1 MSLLIVSGPT
11 SPGPGERE
19 KMLDTAVGHFAQ
31 HGVATAEVIRIDVP
45 GRGAGDEGDGS
56 LRADLDPA
64 IPVLQSGSLF
74 GEPQGLEL
82 VDAQNLRKTEL
93 DTLLELMEGADL
105 AQVEV
110 AVLWAGSVPKAL
122 KDLARERGQTIEV
135 SRMRPREAAKWLDA
149 QIADRGLDFGSGAAQ
164 ALLDHYGT
172 DTSGMARAL
181 DQLAETGNR
190 ITVEMIH
197 DRFKNRPDEP
207 TWLITDAIDKGDVS
221 TALRRLADF
230 LVHEHPLVYLA
241 VLESDLKKRAL
252 AAAAP
257 DKETFVEWVGGG
269 PPWVLDRTWAQRGR
283 VRESSLRSAQ
293 KALVRAD
300 RVVKSQPEEMHR
312 VTLERLTVALCRWYD

>member
-1 MSLLIVSGPT
+1 MSLLLVAGPAN
-11 SPGPGERE
+11 PGPGERE
-19 KMLDTAVGHFAQ
+19 KMLDTATRHLVDR
-31 HGVATAEVIRIDVP
+31 GVAAAEVIRIDVP
-45 GRGAGDEGDGS
+45 GRGAGDDGDGS
-56 LRADLDPA
+56 LRSDLDPA

-82 VDAQNLRKTEL
+82 VDAQNLRKIEL
-93 DTLLELMEGADL
+93 ETVLELMGGADL
-105 AQVEV
+105 DHVEV
-110 AVLWAGSVPKAL
+110 VLVWAGNVPKAL
-122 KDLARERGQTIEV
+122 KDLVRGRGQTV
-135 SRMRPREAAKWLDA
+135 DVARMRPREASKWLDG
-149 QIADRGLDFGSGAAQ
+149 QIVDRGLEFGSGAPQ

-172 DTSGMARAL
+172 DTAGMARAL
-181 DQLAETGNR
+181 DQLEETGER

-241 VLESDLKKRAL
+241 VLEGDLKKRAL

-269 PPWVLDRTWAQRGR
+269 PPWMLDRTWSQRGR

-293 KALVRAD
+293 EALVRAD

-312 VTLERLTVALCRWYD
+312 VTLERLTVALCRWYN

>member
-1 MSLLIVSGPT
+1 
-11 SPGPGERE
+11 
-19 KMLDTAVGHFAQ
+19 
-31 HGVATAEVIRIDVP
+31 
-45 GRGAGDEGDGS
+45 
-56 LRADLDPA
+56 
-64 IPVLQSGSLF
+64 
-74 GEPQGLEL
+74 L
-82 VDAQNLRKTEL
+82 VDAQNLRKIEL
-93 DTLLELMEGADL
+93 ETVLELMGGADL
-105 AQVEV
+105 DHVEV
-110 AVLWAGSVPKAL
+110 VLVWAGNVPKAL
-122 KDLARERGQTIEV
+122 KDLVRGRGQTV
-135 SRMRPREAAKWLDA
+135 DVARMRPREASKWLDG
-149 QIADRGLDFGSGAAQ
+149 QIVDRGLEFGSGAPQ

-172 DTSGMARAL
+172 DTAGMARAL
-181 DQLAETGNR
+181 DQLEETGER

-241 VLESDLKKRAL
+241 VLEGDLKKRAL

-269 PPWVLDRTWAQRGR
+269 PPWMLDRTWSQRGR

-293 KALVRAD
+293 EALVRAD

-312 VTLERLTVALCRWYD
+312 VTLERLTVALCRWYN